1 MPDEI
6 TAEER
11 AAIASFPVEKIRFC
25 HRGESG
31 IPLNGIPPRERQR
44 QAVMTAQ
51 RRRQFEKSRAIDDEI
66 RRGWING
73 LTDKQISEKV
83 KLTPNAVNQRRFRMG
98 LKKREFE

>member
-1 MPDEI
+1 MPDKL

-11 AAIASFPVEKIRFC
+11 AAIAAFPHERIYRC
-25 HRGESG
+25 ARGESG
-31 IPLNGIPPRERQR
+31 MPINGIPPRDRQR
-44 QAVMTAQ
+44 IAVKTAQ
-51 RRRQFEKSRAIDDEI
+51 HQRKFDKSRAIDDEI
-66 RRGWING
+66 RKGWIKG